1 MDRAHDGTRRLQL
14 AGEYDIADK
23 NALSAL
29 FGALAPDGAVVID
42 MTKVTYI
49 DSTFLHQIDA
59 LRLRLKEHR
68 VTLLGVNKHT
78 RQLLHVVNFEHL
90 FQIVE
95 AQA

>member
-1 MDRAHDGTRRLQL
+1 MNRVRDGARHLQL
-14 AGEYDIADK
+14 VGDYDMADK
-23 NALSAL
+23 DALAAL

-42 MTKVTYI
+42 MTKVTFI

-59 LRLRLKEHR
+59 LRLRLKQHH
-68 VTLLGVNKHT
+68 VTLLGVNKQA
-78 RQLLHVVNFEHL
+78 RRLLHIVKFDHL

>member
-14 AGEYDIADK
+14 VGEYDLADK
-23 NALSAL
+23 DTLAAL
-29 FGALAPDGAVVID
+29 FGALTPDGAVVID

-59 LRLRLKEHR
+59 LRLRLNKHR
-68 VTLLGVNKHT
+68 VTLLGVNKWV
-78 RQLLHVVNFEHL
+78 RNVLHIVNFDHL

>member
-14 AGEYDIADK
+14 VGEYNLADK
-23 NALSAL
+23 DTLAAL

-49 DSTFLHQIDA
+49 DSTFLQQIDA
-59 LRLRLKEHR
+59 LRLRLKQHR
-68 VTLLGVNKHT
+68 VTLLGVNKQA
-78 RQLLHVVNFEHL
+78 RRLLHIVNLDHL

-95 AQA
+95 AQT

>member
-1 MDRAHDGTRRLQL
+1 MDRARDGARRLQL
-14 AGEYDIADK
+14 VGEYDIADK
-23 NALSAL
+23 DRLAAL

-42 MTKVTYI
+42 MTNVTYI

-78 RQLLHVVNFEHL
+78 RQLLHVVNFDHL